1 MMKNKINKIIAILLV
16 TLVIISLIT
25 VSFGVEGIDPKSG
38 LGKSKDSFGDLA
50 NNITGLV
57 QFVGYAF
64 AIGMLIYLGIKYVS
78 SSANDKAD
86 LKKGA
91 INYLIGAIIIVAAVN
106 IFKLIVGFGSTI
118 SEGGGEGGDT
128 STTEVTDP

>member
-1 MMKNKINKIIAILLV
+1 MKNKMNKIIAILLV
-16 TLVIISLIT
+16 TLVIISLVT

-38 LGKSKDSFGDLA
+38 LGKSKNAFGDLA

-57 QFVGYAF
+57 QFVGYAI

-78 SSANDKAD
+78 SSANEKAD

-106 IFKLIVGFGSTI
+106 IFKLIVGFGEGITDGS
-118 SEGGGEGGDT
+118 GGGEGT
-128 STTEVTDP
+128 PQTEEVTP